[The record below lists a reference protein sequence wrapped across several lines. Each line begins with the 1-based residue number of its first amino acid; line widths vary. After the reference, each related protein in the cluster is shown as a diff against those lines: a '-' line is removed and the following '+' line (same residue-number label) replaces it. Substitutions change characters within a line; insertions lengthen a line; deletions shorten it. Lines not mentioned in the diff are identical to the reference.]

1 MCLLF
6 FIVIVAWLVESTSLL
21 PFGEQQQERGER
33 GGGRQDMLTARKG
46 FSVTFSFVV
55 VAVPNK

>member
-21 PFGEQQQERGER
+21 PFGEQQEEKSKGQ
-33 GGGRQDMLTARKG
+33 GGGRTC
-46 FSVTFSFVV
+46 
-55 VAVPNK
+55 